1 MKNIATRPT
10 ILLLG
15 DKSVNKLLLQ
25 WLSSSCAVV
34 VANTPLHALQLVA
47 ELHPALLI
55 FAAELDEMSGIDLYD
70 LIHKQPE
77 YARIPALIFGPD
89 LAPSR
94 SALRKRKLI
103 GLRTPLGKHALL
115 DVVHYLLH
123 APHSRPFGS
132 SPAHDALAT
141 TEEDWSPIET
151 FRFRK

>member
-1 MKNIATRPT
+1 MKNRATRPT

-15 DKSVNKLLLQ
+15 DEHVNELLLQ
-25 WLSSSCAVV
+25 WLPPSCAVV
-34 VANTPLHALQLVA
+34 VANTPLHALQLVV

-70 LIHKQPE
+70 LIHKQPA

-103 GLRTPLGKHALL
+103 GLRTPLGQHALL
-115 DVVHYLLH
+115 EVVHSLLH
-123 APHSRPFGS
+123 APHFMPYCS
-132 SPAHDALAT
+132 SPAHDTLAT
-141 TEEDWSPIET
+141 TQDGSPIKT

>member
-1 MKNIATRPT
+1 MKDLTARPT
-10 ILLLG
+10 ILILG
-15 DKSVNKLLLQ
+15 DESVNELLLQ
-25 WLSSSCAVV
+25 WLPSSCAVV

-47 ELHPALLI
+47 ELHPSLLI
-55 FAAELDEMSGIDLYD
+55 FPAELDEMSGIDLYD

-94 SALRKRKLI
+94 LALRKRKLI

-115 DVVHYLLH
+115 NVVHYLLH
-123 APHSRPFGS
+123 APHSMLYYS
-132 SPAHDALAT
+132 SPGHDALAT
-141 TEEDWSPIET
+141 TEDWPPKET

>member
-1 MKNIATRPT
+1 MKDITTRPI

-15 DKSVNKLLLQ
+15 DESVNELLLQ
-25 WLSSSCAVV
+25 WLPSSCAVV

-47 ELHPALLI
+47 ELHPSLLI

-89 LAPSR
+89 LAPSQ
-94 SALRKRKLI
+94 SALSKRKLI
-103 GLRTPLGKHALL
+103 VLRTPLGKQALL

-123 APHSRPFGS
+123 APHSMPLCS
-132 SPAHDALAT
+132 SPGHNALAT
-141 TEEDWSPIET
+141 TEDWPPIET

>member
-1 MKNIATRPT
+1 MKDITTRPT

-15 DKSVNKLLLQ
+15 DERVNELLLQ
-25 WLSSSCAVV
+25 WLPSSCAVV

-55 FAAELDEMSGIDLYD
+55 FAAELDEISGIDLYD

-89 LAPSR
+89 LAPSH
-94 SALRKRKLI
+94 SALSKRKLI
-103 GLRTPLGKHALL
+103 GLRTPLGQQALL

-123 APHSRPFGS
+123 APHSMPFCS
-132 SPAHDALAT
+132 SPGHNALAT
-141 TEEDWSPIET
+141 TEDWSAIKT
-151 FRFRK
+151 LRFRK